1 MRSTPKLKIKMSNMI
16 KIRNFSGGLNIGAP
30 EDEIPQGAL
39 VCARGIHPISQRS
52 ARSRFGGS
60 LLHSVGAHTI
70 FRYKDAWY
78 YGVSTAFY
86 AGSVS
91 IKSALGG
98 SRLASAKMGP
108 TAGVDDRLFVAGGEE
123 LFKVDISTSI
133 VNASYKWTA
142 STGAGT
148 DDYYLTT
155 AGGDDPGLD
164 EPDTLLVDNEAAT
177 EGTISTLAAGEW
189 VYGDDA
195 TDALGYDTI
204 YIRLSDG
211 TDPDSKADD
220 YIKALYVQ
228 NWGIVSPQ
236 DTAIA
241 ADGGAGGNLDD
252 GAVYSYRFTFYNSKI
267 GVRSNPT
274 SVFTTD
280 GDAYT
285 KLLLHCEG
293 ADAST
298 TFTDDSPVGHTVT
311 EAGNAQID
319 TAQKKFGSASGLFDG
334 TGDSLSVASH
344 PDWNF
349 GSEEFTY
356 ETFQRFAA
364 LPSTPNSMP
373 YFSRY
378 VDADNNIYFSIT
390 NLAGTYYLIF
400 TVYSGGVQV
409 ISNIVVWA
417 GVVINTWYHVALI
430 RGWAGSVDK
439 FAITVDGVALIT
451 WDDSSAIPDFATAL
465 QLGSDIAGPLVGE
478 FNGWLDET
486 RISKGIARWTEN
498 FTPPTSAYGSGTS
511 SAAIDLNG
519 GSTSIDLTNIPQPS
533 DDQVDQVELW
543 RTSGGG
549 STHFLLT
556 RLAVGVT
563 TYTDDISD
571 DDLQSIEV
579 PTNNLKPYPWFD
591 DCYGPHNA
599 SMFWIT
605 RTQVGEK
612 GRLYYSSIGR
622 AENIEGFINVTSD
635 ADPLQKIFGWRGYLA
650 VLSQSG
656 IHQILGTNPYQAKA
670 VAGAPGTN
678 APHTAIVTTL
688 GLIYAANDGVRLFDG
703 ASSRLLNFDAMSKIF
718 RGIGAAGLSS
728 FNPNV
733 AAYARGEYVVA
744 DSISTQ
750 TLALRLEDLRW
761 RDVGVNC
768 GALAYADDDDILAA
782 SISGKVLDFEKE
794 GTTQDN
800 TTNISF
806 ILEPKYE
813 RLSEDKKMIVQNI
826 HIDAIANS
834 ETVTVGLVADGS
846 VISLGT
852 LATGASRQVTT
863 LPAGTLARVVGV
875 RVVGSLDDD
884 IEIFGIDIE
893 V

>member
-1 MRSTPKLKIKMSNMI
+1 MI
-16 KIRNFSGGLNIGAP
+16 KIRDFSGGLNIGAP

-39 VCARGIHPISQRS
+39 VVARGIHPISQRS

-98 SRLASAKMGP
+98 SRLASVKMGP

-123 LFKVDISTSI
+123 LFKVDVSTSV
-133 VNASYKWTA
+133 VNSGYKWTV
-142 STGAGT
+142 SGSGT
-148 DDYYLTT
+148 NEYYLT
-155 AGGDDPGLD
+155 GPLDGDPGLS
-164 EPDTLLVDNEAAT
+164 EPDALLVNDEAAT
-177 EGTISTLAAGEW
+177 AGTVGSLAAGEW
-189 VYGDDA
+189 DYDDN
-195 TDALGYDTI
+195 DALGFNTI
-204 YIRLSDG
+204 YVRLSDG

-228 NWGIVSPQ
+228 NWGISSPD

-241 ADGGAGGNLDD
+241 ADGGAGGELDD
-252 GAVYSYRFTFYNSKI
+252 GAIYSYRFTFYNSKT

-274 SVFTTD
+274 SVFTVD
-280 GDAYT
+280 GDEYT

-298 TFTDDSPVGHTVT
+298 TFTDDSPVGHAVT
-311 EAGNAQID
+311 ENDNAQID
-319 TAQKKFGSASGLFDG
+319 TAQKKFDSASGLFDG
-334 TGDSLSVASH
+334 TGDYLSVANH

-349 GSEEFTY
+349 GSGEFT
-356 ETFQRFAA
+356 FDAWVRFAN
-364 LPSTPNSMP
+364 LPTSPNAMTF
-373 YFSRY
+373 FSRY
-378 VDADNNIYFSIT
+378 VDADSYISFSVINI
-390 NLAGTYYLIF
+390 LGTYYIGF
-400 TVYSGGVQV
+400 AVKSGGVTTGSV
-409 ISNIVVWA
+409 VVWSSPA
-417 GVVINTWYHVALI
+417 TNTWYHIALV
-430 RGWAGSVDK
+430 RGWAGSINK
-439 FAITVDGVALIT
+439 FAICINGTALIT
-451 WDDSSAIPDFATAL
+451 WDESSAIPDLAAAL
-465 QLGSDIAGPLVGE
+465 WIGAYTGPTGE
-478 FNGWLDET
+478 FDGWFDEV
-486 RISKGIARWTEN
+486 RVSKGIARWTEN
-498 FTPPTSAYGSGTS
+498 FTPPASPYGSGS
-511 SAAIDLNG
+511 SGAAVDLIG
-519 GSTSIDLTNIPQPS
+519 GSTSIDLTAIPQSS
-533 DDQVDQVELW
+533 DAQVDQVELW

-556 RLAVGVT
+556 RLSNGTT
-563 TYTDDISD
+563 TYTDNISD

-579 PTNNLKPYPWFD
+579 PTNNLKPFAWFD

-605 RTQVGEK
+605 RTQEGEK

-650 VLSQSG
+650 ILSQSG
-656 IHQILGTNPYQAKA
+656 IHQILGTNPYQAKV

-678 APHTAIVTTL
+678 APHTAIVTPL

-703 ASSRLLNFDAMSKIF
+703 ASSRLLNFDAVSKIF

-761 RDVGVNC
+761 RDVGANC
-768 GALAYADDDDILAA
+768 GALAYAKDDDILAA

-813 RLSEDKKMIVQNI
+813 RLSEDKEMIVQNI

-834 ETVTVGLVADGS
+834 ETVAVGLVADGS

-863 LPAGTLARVVGV
+863 LPVGTLARVVGV